1 MHKDKFGT
9 EIKEGDYVIHAN
21 SARYV
26 SLSVA
31 KVAGNTPRMVKL
43 VCPCSWGFKY
53 KATTVRSE
61 NLVVINESLPE
72 EQKWK
77 LTECYNNY
85 KNDLKLILLK
95 KVNLKM
101 IR

>member
-31 KVAGNTPRMVKL
+31 KVAGNTPKMVKL
-43 VCPCSWGFKY
+43 VSVGRWDSPY
-53 KATTVRSE
+53 KSTTVRSE
-61 NLVVINESLPE
+61 NLMVVTNSLPE

-77 LTECYNNY
+77 LTECYNHY
-85 KNDLKLILLK
+85 VNDQK
-95 KVNLKM
+95 
-101 IR
+101 